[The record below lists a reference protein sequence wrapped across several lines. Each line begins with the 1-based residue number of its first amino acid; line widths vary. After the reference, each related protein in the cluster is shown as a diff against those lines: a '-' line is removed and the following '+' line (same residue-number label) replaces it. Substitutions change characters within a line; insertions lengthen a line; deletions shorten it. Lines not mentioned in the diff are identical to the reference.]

1 MCGRVRRLDARA
13 ATDGD
18 GQLSRVASTVIST
31 LPFRAREI
39 GQPSFAWFA
48 ASANDSWVAP
58 GTTPR
63 TTIAAEITV
72 QPTSRLSAVTL
83 TSTSSRSTGVPALA
97 RMFEQAI
104 EKQEAWAAA
113 RGSSVLDAQVVGW
126 SRKIPVVAAVTV
138 PRPLGRSP
146 LQVAVARRV
155 VAMVEPPC
163 VDAAARGSRAAAS
176 AEPAGASARRADGSR
191 DEVNRDD

>member
-1 MCGRVRRLDARA
+1 MCGQVRRLGPRA

-18 GQLSRVASTVIST
+18 GQLSSVASTVIST
-31 LPFRAREI
+31 LPFNAREI

-63 TTIAAEITV
+63 TTIAADSTA
-72 QPTSRLSAVTL
+72 QPASRLSAATL

-104 EKQEAWAAA
+104 EKHDAWAAA
-113 RGSSVLDAQVVGW
+113 RSSSGDVTPAGSSVRDAHVVG
-126 SRKIPVVAAVTV
+126 
-138 PRPLGRSP
+138 
-146 LQVAVARRV
+146 
-155 VAMVEPPC
+155 
-163 VDAAARGSRAAAS
+163 
-176 AEPAGASARRADGSR
+176 
-191 DEVNRDD
+191 

>member
-1 MCGRVRRLDARA
+1 MCGEVRRLGARA

-18 GQLSRVASTVIST
+18 GQLSSVACTVIST
-31 LPFRAREI
+31 LPLSAREI

-83 TSTSSRSTGVPALA
+83 TSTSSRSTGVPAFA

-113 RGSSVLDAQVVGW
+113 SSSSGEVTPAGSSVLEAQVVGW

-146 LQVAVARRV
+146 LHVAVARRV
-155 VAMVEPPC
+155 VAIAEPP
-163 VDAAARGSRAAAS
+163 
-176 AEPAGASARRADGSR
+176 
-191 DEVNRDD
+191 